1 MTRFIIIIIALAAA
15 TTQGHAFDLN
25 SILSG
30 LGSAS
35 QSQSAATDSTATST
49 PSGTGSDLLGGLG
62 SILSNITATTN
73 FSLDDLTGTWNYSA
87 PAVSFESDNALQK
100 IGGAAAAT
108 TIENK
113 MATYYNKLGFNAIVL
128 TIDADH
134 NFTMTMKYGSL
145 KGSIAKSEAA
155 DGKLAFK
162 FSALDKISLGE
173 VAAMAKKSGSTLTLT
188 FDISKLVEVLRT
200 VNKYAK
206 NSTLSTVESLLSSY
220 DGIYAG
226 FKLTKQQ

>member
-35 QSQSAATDSTATST
+35 QSQSAATDSTATSA
-49 PSGTGSDLLGGLG
+49 SSGSDLLGGLG
-62 SILSNITATTN
+62 GLLSNITATTN
-73 FSLDDLTGTWNYSA
+73 FSLDDLVGTWKYSA

-113 MATYYNKLGFNAIVL
+113 MATYYDKLGFNAIVL
-128 TIDADH
+128 TVDAEH

-145 KGSIAKSEAA
+145 KGTIAKSEGA

-162 FSALDKISLGE
+162 FSALGKISIGE
-173 VAAMAKKSGSTLTLT
+173 VAAMAKKSGNTLTLT

-200 VNKYAK
+200 VNQLAK

>member
-1 MTRFIIIIIALAAA
+1 MTRFIVIIIAIAASTA
-15 TTQGHAFDLN
+15 HCLAFDIN

-30 LGSAS
+30 LSGAA
-35 QSQSAATDSTATST
+35 QSQSTSNDSTATST
-49 PSGTGSDLLGGLG
+49 SSAGSDIINGLG
-62 SILSNITATTN
+62 NILSGVIATSD
-73 FSLDDLTGTWNYSA
+73 FSLDDLVGTWNYSS

-128 TIDADH
+128 TVDAEH

-145 KGSIAKSEAA
+145 KGTIAKSEAN

-162 FSALDKISLGE
+162 FSALGKISLGE